1 MRMPKPFSV
10 SAELDHV
17 VERCG
22 QAYVS
27 SLLNLNPAAGVIAN
41 TMNFLTRKRR
51 LGARLRN
58 YAAVFRRLRDES
70 DSTGD
75 GRGSL
80 RARLQIKSAR
90 P

>member
-1 MRMPKPFSV
+1 MRMTKPFSV
-10 SAELDHV
+10 SAELDRV
-17 VERCG
+17 VEWRR
-22 QAYVS
+22 QAYAS
-27 SLLNLNPAAGVIAN
+27 SLFNVNSAAGVIAN
-41 TMNFLTRKRR
+41 TMNFLMRKHR